1 MTLKKITAII
11 LALAPLALNAVT
23 ITPEAKQRAAELV
36 AQMTL
41 DEKLAYVGGVNGFY
55 IRPIER
61 LGIPAIRTAD
71 GPQGVRNDTKS
82 TLYPCGIATAATW
95 NRELARD
102 YGSALGRDARARG
115 VGIILGP
122 GVNIYR
128 SPLCGRNFEYFGED
142 PYLTSETA
150 AAYIEGVQSQNVIA
164 TIKHFCGNNQEWD
177 RHNTS
182 SDIDERTLHEI
193 YLPAF
198 RKAVR
203 QAGVG
208 AVMSSYNPLNGIHTT
223 ENKELTDI
231 LRNRWGFDGIY
242 MSDWDATY
250 STVGAAAAGLDLEMP
265 GARFMTP
272 GKLKKA
278 LENGTLTETV
288 IDTKCRHILQTLI
301 AFGLLNEPRHEVALP
316 PRDLQSEATA
326 LNVAREAVVLLKND
340 GILPL
345 SHKVHRIVVTGP
357 NATNVPTGGGSGLV
371 FPFESV
377 SVAQGL
383 ETTAGRRT
391 VDVITPRE
399 STDLTQAFRTP
410 DGQSGLLGRFFAN
423 RHFEGNPAGEVTF
436 DAIDVLWDKAPVD
449 GVTVDDMSANFYGTF
464 TAPET
469 GHATIRL
476 FGDAAY
482 RVRIDD
488 KEVMADWWDHAVTM
502 RRYEFDVTAGR
513 KYDIAIDYYN
523 HEGTGLL
530 KLTWCIE
537 PLNDRTKEIERA
549 DAIIYCA
556 GFDSSSE
563 GEMADRPFGLQKEQL
578 DEITRLSGINP
589 NIIVVINAG
598 GGVDMLPF
606 LDRSRAVLM
615 AWYPGQEGGR
625 AIAEILTGKVNPS
638 GRLPI
643 SIERSIEDN
652 PTFGSY
658 RENTERIYKSPRR
671 VSYDEGVFVGYR
683 GYDRNNI
690 EPLFPFGYGLSYTS
704 FKYGN
709 ISVSDD
715 GNGAVTVAFDIMNT
729 GKMQGAE
736 IAQIY
741 VGDVEASVPR
751 PRRELKG
758 YEKVFLAPGQTKHIE
773 IILPPEAFEYY
784 DMDRHRFI
792 SEPGE
797 FCIEVGASA
806 RDIRLTSLIRK

>member
-1 MTLKKITAII
+1 MA
-11 LALAPLALNAVT
+11 
-23 ITPEAKQRAAELV
+23 
-36 AQMTL
+36 
-41 DEKLAYVGGVNGFY
+41 
-55 IRPIER
+55 
-61 LGIPAIRTAD
+61 
-71 GPQGVRNDTKS
+71 
-82 TLYPCGIATAATW
+82 
-95 NRELARD
+95 
-102 YGSALGRDARARG
+102 
-115 VGIILGP
+115 
-122 GVNIYR
+122 
-128 SPLCGRNFEYFGED
+128 
-142 PYLTSETA
+142 
-150 AAYIEGVQSQNVIA
+150 
-164 TIKHFCGNNQEWD
+164 
-177 RHNTS
+177 
-182 SDIDERTLHEI
+182 
-193 YLPAF
+193 
-198 RKAVR
+198 
-203 QAGVG
+203 
-208 AVMSSYNPLNGIHTT
+208 
-223 ENKELTDI
+223 
-231 LRNRWGFDGIY
+231 
-242 MSDWDATY
+242 
-250 STVGAAAAGLDLEMP
+250 
-265 GARFMTP
+265 
-272 GKLKKA
+272 
-278 LENGTLTETV
+278 
-288 IDTKCRHILQTLI
+288 
-301 AFGLLNEPRHEVALP
+301 
-316 PRDLQSEATA
+316 
-326 LNVAREAVVLLKND
+326 
-340 GILPL
+340 
-345 SHKVHRIVVTGP
+345 GP
-357 NATNVPTGGGSGLV
+357 NSTNVPTGGGSGLV

-410 DGQSGLLGRFFAN
+410 DGSPGVLGRFYAN
-423 RHFEGNPAGEVTF
+423 RRFEGNPAGEVTF

-482 RVRIDD
+482 RVRIDG

-513 KYDIAIDYYN
+513 KYDMAIDYYN

-530 KLTWCIE
+530 KLSWCIDT
-537 PLNDRTKEIERA
+537 PNDRTKEIESA

-563 GEMADRPFGLQKEQL
+563 GEMADRPFGLPKEQL

-606 LDRSRAVLM
+606 LERSRAVLM

-658 RENTERIYKSPRR
+658 HENTERIYKSPRR

-709 ISVSDD
+709 ISVSDA
-715 GNGAVTVAFDIMNT
+715 GNGAVTVAFDITNT

-736 IAQIY
+736 TAQVY

-806 RDIRLTSLIRK
+806 RDIRLTSLIHK